1 MNIVISLSVHSSVY
15 PSIHSFMYS
24 SIIHYIFIIHCV
36 LYGVFIILLYF
47 ILFYFIIFYYVYIV
61 VPTTTSHLDLVHEK
75 DSYIAQLTR
84 KLQTVTKEKEEII
97 TTLQTQLQEY
107 KQQNL
112 PSTPQKTTGLLL
124 L

>member
-1 MNIVISLSVHSSVY
+1 MTDDDISIVFY
-15 PSIHSFMYS
+15 
-24 SIIHYIFIIHCV
+24 II
-36 LYGVFIILLYF
+36 
-47 ILFYFIIFYYVYIV
+47 
-61 VPTTTSHLDLVHEK
+61 VPITTSHLDLIHEK

-84 KLQTVTKEKEEII
+84 KLHTVTKEKEEVI

-112 PSTPQKTTGLLL
+112 PRTTQKTTGLLL

>member
-1 MNIVISLSVHSSVY
+1 MFYIV
-15 PSIHSFMYS
+15 
-24 SIIHYIFIIHCV
+24 
-36 LYGVFIILLYF
+36 VFIILLYF

-84 KLQTVTKEKEEII
+84 KLHTVTKEKEEII

-112 PSTPQKTTGLLL
+112 PRTPQKTTGLLL